1 MVLETLSE
9 RGANEE
15 DPSYKTKVSL
25 SFFVVVFGLFLKF
38 LFCIG
43 V

>member
-15 DPSYKTKVSL
+15 DPGYKTKVSL